1 MGTKLA
7 FNISANTAALGP
19 QSELTKINGPVKR
32 TLYFYFG
39 LPKTT
44 NSKEQ
49 YSRPAI
55 DNVF

>member
-1 MGTKLA
+1 LA
-7 FNISANTAALGP
+7 LNISANTSVLGP
-19 QSELTKINGPVKR
+19 DSEPTKIDGPVKR

-39 LPKTT
+39 LPKTN

-49 YSRPAI
+49 YSRPAV

>member
-1 MGTKLA
+1 
-7 FNISANTAALGP
+7 LGP
-19 QSELTKINGPVKR
+19 ESEPTKINGPVKR

-39 LPKTT
+39 LPKTN

-49 YSRPAI
+49 YSRPAV